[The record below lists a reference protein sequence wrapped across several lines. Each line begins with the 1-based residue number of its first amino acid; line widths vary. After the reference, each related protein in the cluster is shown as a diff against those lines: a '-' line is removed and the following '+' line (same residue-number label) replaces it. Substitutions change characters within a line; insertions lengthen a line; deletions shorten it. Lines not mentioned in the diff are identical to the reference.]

1 MEIDTIRNGKYNH
14 YNSLHDGLGGF
25 YKLYQIERHPQ
36 DDESE
41 PDGGKQLGLKS
52 PYGQLHSIA
61 STYHWTL
68 EYIMW
73 GIPWMVLQRML
84 IDAPRYETPK
94 KEETKQGGSLEEIFK
109 RNLG

>member
-1 MEIDTIRNGKYNH
+1 LEVNTFGNRKYNH
-14 YNSLHDGLGGF
+14 YNSLHDGFRGF
-25 YKLYQIERHPQ
+25 YKLYQIERNSQ
-36 DDESE
+36 GDESE
-41 PDGGKQLGLKS
+41 PDRDRQLGLKS

-84 IDAPRYETPK
+84 IDAPRYETAK